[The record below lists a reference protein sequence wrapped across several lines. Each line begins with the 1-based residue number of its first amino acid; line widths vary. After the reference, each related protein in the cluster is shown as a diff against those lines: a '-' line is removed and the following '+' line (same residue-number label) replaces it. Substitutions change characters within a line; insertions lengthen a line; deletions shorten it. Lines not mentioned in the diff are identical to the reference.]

1 MKKKN
6 QGAGWQ
12 KRKRTLGHKRKRPE
26 RSRQHTQYNAR
37 IDTHSKPSR
46 TPGNVSHT
54 VLYDAI
60 FLPRGTACT
69 DFNSADEARA
79 TYRKPLFSRSSTFTI
94 ENTRT
99 PGRCRSTNDS
109 VMKSERSSLVRGSEL
124 PKCHSA
130 HTSVGD
136 MWRGPARRLIKKHSS
151 LGKYMM
157 TIGTQEGF
165 SGQPITYNELKL
177 VQGE

>member
-1 MKKKN
+1 M
-6 QGAGWQ
+6 
-12 KRKRTLGHKRKRPE
+12 PE

-37 IDTHSKPSR
+37 IGTHNKPSR

-136 MWRGPARRLIKKHSS
+136 MWRGPARRLIKNISS
-151 LGKYMM
+151 PRGNYM
-157 TIGTQEGF
+157 TRHTGRTEW
-165 SGQPITYNELKL
+165 ITYNRLRT
-177 VQGE
+177 QTSSR